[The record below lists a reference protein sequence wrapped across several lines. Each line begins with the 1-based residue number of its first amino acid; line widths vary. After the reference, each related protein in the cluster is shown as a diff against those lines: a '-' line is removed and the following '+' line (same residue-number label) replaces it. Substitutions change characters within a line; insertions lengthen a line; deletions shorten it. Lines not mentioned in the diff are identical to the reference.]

1 MSALEGASHKGDDLF
16 LDDLSGRPPR
26 SWFADVF
33 LEAIRN
39 RLVVAGF
46 IIVLVIILLAIFA
59 PFVAPYDPEEIS
71 GSSRLVAPN
80 LDHWFGTDHLGR
92 DIFSRVIY
100 GTRTSLVVSLTS
112 ILIGIFFGSIIG
124 LFSGYLGGRIDSVV
138 CRILDVF
145 IGIPTLLLAIA
156 LSAVLGTGIFNP
168 IFAIAL
174 INIPF
179 FARLVR
185 GPTLVEKVKQY
196 TQAATAIGAGTFRIV
211 FRYIFPNIIPI
222 VIVQATVSLSYAI
235 LIEASLGFVGL
246 GVQPPTPSLGNMLNE
261 GRTFLELAP
270 WFSIFPGLAIMI
282 MIMAFNLAGDG
293 LRDALDPMMR
303 GKR

>member
-1 MSALEGASHKGDDLF
+1 MSTAESASKPDDLF
-16 LDDLSGRPPR
+16 VDDLSRRPPR

-39 RLVVAGF
+39 RLVVIGF
-46 IIVLVIILLAIFA
+46 IIVVIIVLLAIFA
-59 PFVAPYDPEEIS
+59 PYVAPYDPEEID
-71 GSSRLVAPN
+71 GLNRLTAPN

-100 GTRTSLVVSLTS
+100 GTRTSLIVSLTS
-112 ILIGIFFGSIIG
+112 ILIGIFLGAIIG
-124 LFSGYLGGRIDSVV
+124 LISGYLGGRTDSIT

-145 IGIPTLLLAIA
+145 FGIPTLLLAIA
-156 LSAVLGTGIFNP
+156 LSGVLGTGILNP

-185 GPTLVEKVKQY
+185 GPTLAEKVKQY
-196 TQAATAIGAGTFRIV
+196 TLAATAIGAGTIRIV

-246 GVQPPTPSLGNMLNE
+246 GVQPPTPSLGSMLNE